1 MGVSLRKFPVK
12 ATPAPKAGM
21 QPRKGIKRKA
31 LEDPEE
37 RPAGLRTVDKR
48 ASTDAMAV
56 RLAPFFSSFQA
67 WMQRL
72 LVVGRPTKQYD
83 AKSSNTAVRDICQ
96 FLHAV
101 AMGRVTPLA
110 LRGGVAARGPGFATV
125 VLSCVLMCDDLPE
138 AASAWAS
145 GEIEDARVD
154 TFGKSLSL
162 GTASVLRILKHLH
175 W

>member
-1 MGVSLRKFPVK
+1 
-12 ATPAPKAGM
+12 M
-21 QPRKGIKRKA
+21 QQARKGIKRKA
-31 LEDPEE
+31 PELLPAEE

-48 ASTDAMAV
+48 ASTDAMAA

-67 WMQRL
+67 WMQQL
-72 LVVGRPTKQYD
+72 VVVGRLTKQYD
-83 AKSSNTAVRDICQ
+83 DKSSNAAVRDICQ

-110 LRGGVAARGPGFATV
+110 LRGGVAARGPGFVTV
-125 VLSCVLMCDDLPE
+125 ITNCVLMCDDLPE

-154 TFGKSLSL
+154 TYGKPLSL
-162 GTASVLRILKHLH
+162 GTSAVLRIMKHLQ

>member
-1 MGVSLRKFPVK
+1 
-12 ATPAPKAGM
+12 M
-21 QPRKGIKRKA
+21 QARKGIKRKT
-31 LEDPEE
+31 LEPPEQ

-48 ASTDAMAV
+48 AGSDAIAG
-56 RLAPFFSSFQA
+56 RLCPFFGGFKA
-67 WMQRL
+67 WMQQL
-72 LVVGRPTKQYD
+72 LVVGRSTKPYD
-83 AKSSNTAVRDICQ
+83 AKSSNAAVRDICQ

-110 LRGGVAARGPGFATV
+110 LRGGVAARGPGFETV
-125 VLSCVLMCDDLPE
+125 VRSCVLMCDDLPE

-162 GTASVLRILKHLH
+162 GTASVLQILKHLH

>member
-1 MGVSLRKFPVK
+1 
-12 ATPAPKAGM
+12 M
-21 QPRKGIKRKA
+21 QARKGIKRKI
-31 LEDPEE
+31 LEPPEQ
-37 RPAGLRTVDKR
+37 RPPGLRIVDKR
-48 ASTDAMAV
+48 AGSDAMAA
-56 RLAPFFSSFQA
+56 RLAPFFGGFQA

-72 LVVGRPTKQYD
+72 LVVGRPSKPYD

-110 LRGGVAARGPGFATV
+110 LRGGVAARGAGFETV
-125 VLSCVLMCDDLPE
+125 VLSGVLMCDDLPE

-145 GEIEDARVD
+145 GEIEDQRVD
-154 TFGKSLSL
+154 TFGKPLSL